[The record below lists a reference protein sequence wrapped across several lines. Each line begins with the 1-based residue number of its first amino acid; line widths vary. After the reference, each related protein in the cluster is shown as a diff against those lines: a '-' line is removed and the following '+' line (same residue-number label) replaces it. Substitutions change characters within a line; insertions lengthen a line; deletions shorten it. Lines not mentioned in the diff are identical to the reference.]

1 LRVPWLKDA
10 MISIEAKV
18 EKSIVAGDHT
28 IFIASPVG
36 VRICQSDQPLTS
48 LDLDYVY
55 VGGDQ
60 VIPRQ
65 HRE

>member
-1 LRVPWLKDA
+1 
-10 MISIEAKV
+10 MISLEAKV
-18 EKSIVAGDHT
+18 EKKIVAGDHT

-36 VRICQSDQPLTS
+36 VKICQNDQPLTS

-60 VIPRQ
+60 VVPHP